1 MKRNTAELKEKLIK
15 TGIEEIRIKGIDQ
28 LSMRTIAQKCGVTN
42 GAPYKHFDNKDT
54 YMKVVLEHLS
64 EIFLKNMIQGIA
76 SSLNARNRLILMG
89 CNFVRFAQQ
98 EANIFEALFI
108 KFPFNY
114 MEFSQESISVNSH
127 LPGFE
132 YFKNTALELKNKEKL
147 SGSGAEVLMHFW
159 SFITGLAML
168 ARSPIAD
175 NFTET
180 TVQET
185 VRTMLDIYI
194 KGAKQ

>member
-1 MKRNTAELKEKLIK
+1 MKRNTTELKRKLIEI
-15 TGIEEIRIKGIDQ
+15 GIEEIRIKGIDQ
-28 LSMRTIAQKCGVTN
+28 LSMRTIAQKCGVTH

-54 YMKVVLEHLS
+54 YMKVVLERLS
-64 EIFLKNMIQGIA
+64 EIFLKNMTQGIS
-76 SSLNARNRLILMG
+76 SSLNARNQLILMG

-98 EANIFEALFI
+98 ETNIFEALFI

-114 MEFSQESISVNSH
+114 MEFSQTSISVNAH

-132 YFKNTALELKNKEKL
+132 YFKNIALELKNEEKL
-147 SGSGAEVLMHFW
+147 SGSDAEVLMHFW

-168 ARSPIAD
+168 ARSPIGD
-175 NFTET
+175 NSKET
-180 TVQET
+180 TVQES

-194 KGAKQ
+194 KGAK

>member
-1 MKRNTAELKEKLIK
+1 
-15 TGIEEIRIKGIDQ
+15 
-28 LSMRTIAQKCGVTN
+28 
-42 GAPYKHFDNKDT
+42 
-54 YMKVVLEHLS
+54 
-64 EIFLKNMIQGIA
+64 
-76 SSLNARNRLILMG
+76 
-89 CNFVRFAQQ
+89 
-98 EANIFEALFI
+98 
-108 KFPFNY
+108 
-114 MEFSQESISVNSH
+114 MEFSPTSISVNAH

-132 YFKNTALELKNKEKL
+132 YFKKIALELKNEEKL
-147 SGSGAEVLMHFW
+147 SGSDAEILMHFW
-159 SFITGLAML
+159 SFIAGLAML

>member
-1 MKRNTAELKEKLIK
+1 MKRNTAQLKGKLIEI
-15 TGIEEIRIKGIDQ
+15 GIEEIRIKGVDQ
-28 LSMRTIAQKCGVTN
+28 LSMRTIAQKCGVTH

-64 EIFLKNMIQGIA
+64 EIFLKNMTQGI
-76 SSLNARNRLILMG
+76 SSSFNARNQLVLMG

-98 EANIFEALFI
+98 ETNIFEALFI

-114 MEFSQESISVNSH
+114 MEFSQTSISVNAH

-132 YFKNTALELKNKEKL
+132 YFKNIALELKKEENL
-147 SGSGAEVLMHFW
+147 SGSDVEILMHFW

-168 ARSPIAD
+168 ARSPVGD
-175 NFTET
+175 NFKET

-194 KGAKQ
+194 KGDS

>member
-1 MKRNTAELKEKLIK
+1 MKRDTAQLKDKLIEI
-15 TGIEEIRIKGIDQ
+15 GIEEIRIKGIDQ
-28 LSMRTIAQKCGVTN
+28 LSMRTIAQKCGVTH

-64 EIFLKNMIQGIA
+64 EIFLKNMTQGI
-76 SSLNARNRLILMG
+76 SSSFNARNQLVLMG

-98 EANIFEALFI
+98 ETNIFEALFI

-114 MEFSQESISVNSH
+114 MEFSQTSISVNAH

-132 YFKNTALELKNKEKL
+132 YFKNIALELKKEENL
-147 SGSGAEVLMHFW
+147 SGSDVEILMHFW

-168 ARSPIAD
+168 ARSPIGD
-175 NFTET
+175 SFKET

-194 KGAKQ
+194 KGAK

>member
-1 MKRNTAELKEKLIK
+1 MKRNTAQLKDKLIEI
-15 TGIEEIRIKGIDQ
+15 GIEEIRIKGIDQ
-28 LSMRTIAQKCGVTN
+28 LSMRTIAQKCGVTH

-64 EIFLKNMIQGIA
+64 EIFLKNMTQGI
-76 SSLNARNRLILMG
+76 SSSFNARNQLVLMG

-98 EANIFEALFI
+98 ETNIFEALFI

-114 MEFSQESISVNSH
+114 MEFSQTSISVNAH

-132 YFKNTALELKNKEKL
+132 YFKNIALELKKEENL
-147 SGSGAEVLMHFW
+147 SGSDVEILMHFW

-168 ARSPIAD
+168 ARSPIGD
-175 NFTET
+175 SFKET

-194 KGAKQ
+194 KGAK

>member
-28 LSMRTIAQKCGVTN
+28 LSMRTIAQKCDVTH

-64 EIFLKNMIQGIA
+64 ETFLKNITQGIP
-76 SSLNARNRLILMG
+76 SSLNARNQLILMG

-98 EANIFEALFI
+98 ETNIFEALFI

-114 MEFSQESISVNSH
+114 MEFSPTSISVNAH

-132 YFKNTALELKNKEKL
+132 YFKKIALELKNEEKL
-147 SGSGAEVLMHFW
+147 SGSDAEILMHFW
-159 SFITGLAML
+159 SFIAGLAML

>member
-1 MKRNTAELKEKLIK
+1 MKRNTAQLKDKLIEI
-15 TGIEEIRIKGIDQ
+15 GIEEIRIKGIDQ
-28 LSMRTIAQKCGVTN
+28 LSMRTIAQKCDVTH

-64 EIFLKNMIQGIA
+64 EIFLKNMTQGI
-76 SSLNARNRLILMG
+76 SSSFNARNQLVLMG
-89 CNFVRFAQQ
+89 CNFVKFAQQ
-98 EANIFEALFI
+98 ETNIFEALFI

-114 MEFSQESISVNSH
+114 MEFSQTSISVNAH

-132 YFKNTALELKNKEKL
+132 YFKNIALELKKEENL
-147 SGSGAEVLMHFW
+147 SGSDVEILMHFW

-168 ARSPIAD
+168 ARSPIGD
-175 NFTET
+175 SFKET

-194 KGAKQ
+194 KGAK

>member
-28 LSMRTIAQKCGVTN
+28 LSMRTIAQKCDVTH

-64 EIFLKNMIQGIA
+64 ETFLKNITQGIP
-76 SSLNARNRLILMG
+76 SSLNARNQLILMG

-98 EANIFEALFI
+98 ETNIFEALFI

-132 YFKNTALELKNKEKL
+132 YFKKIALELKNEEKL
-147 SGSGAEVLMHFW
+147 SGSDAEILMHFW
-159 SFITGLAML
+159 SFIAGLAML
-168 ARSPIAD
+168 ARSPIGD
-175 NFTET
+175 NFKET

-185 VRTMLDIYI
+185 IRTMLDIYI

>member
-1 MKRNTAELKEKLIK
+1 MKRNTAQLKDKLIEI
-15 TGIEEIRIKGIDQ
+15 GIEEIRIKGIDQ
-28 LSMRTIAQKCGVTN
+28 LSMRTIAQKCGVTH

-64 EIFLKNMIQGIA
+64 EIFLKNMTQGIS
-76 SSLNARNRLILMG
+76 SSLNARNQLILMG

-98 EANIFEALFI
+98 ETNIFEALFI

-114 MEFSQESISVNSH
+114 MEFSQTSISVNAH

-132 YFKNTALELKNKEKL
+132 YFKNIALEIKKEENL
-147 SGSGAEVLMHFW
+147 SGSDVEILMHFW

-168 ARSPIAD
+168 ARSPIGD
-175 NFTET
+175 SFKET

-194 KGAKQ
+194 KGAK

>member
-1 MKRNTAELKEKLIK
+1 MKRNTTELKRKLIEI
-15 TGIEEIRIKGIDQ
+15 GIEEIRIKGIDQ
-28 LSMRTIAQKCGVTN
+28 LSMRTIAQKCGVTH

-64 EIFLKNMIQGIA
+64 EIFLKNMTQGIS
-76 SSLNARNRLILMG
+76 SSLNARNQLILMG

-98 EANIFEALFI
+98 ETNIFEALFI

-114 MEFSQESISVNSH
+114 MEFSQTSISVNAH

-132 YFKNTALELKNKEKL
+132 YFKNIAMELKNEENL
-147 SGSGAEVLMHFW
+147 SGSDAEVLMHFW

-168 ARSPIAD
+168 ARSPIGD
-175 NFTET
+175 NFKET
-180 TVQET
+180 TVQES

-194 KGAKQ
+194 KGAK

>member
-28 LSMRTIAQKCGVTN
+28 LSMRTIAQKCDVTH

-64 EIFLKNMIQGIA
+64 ETFLKNITQGIP
-76 SSLNARNRLILMG
+76 SSLNARNQLILMG

-114 MEFSQESISVNSH
+114 MEFSPTSISVNAH

-132 YFKNTALELKNKEKL
+132 YFKKIALELKNEENL
-147 SGSGAEVLMHFW
+147 SGRDAEILMHFW
-159 SFITGLAML
+159 SFIAGLAML
-168 ARSPIAD
+168 ARSPIGD
-175 NFTET
+175 NFKET

-185 VRTMLDIYI
+185 IRTMLDIYI
-194 KGAKQ
+194 KGAK

>member
-1 MKRNTAELKEKLIK
+1 MKRNTARLKEKLIE

-28 LSMRTIAQKCGVTN
+28 LSMRTIAQKCGVTH

-76 SSLNARNRLILMG
+76 SSLNARNQLVLMG

-98 EANIFEALFI
+98 ETNIFEALFI

-114 MEFSQESISVNSH
+114 MESSQGSISVNAH

-147 SGSGAEVLMHFW
+147 SGSDVEVLIHFW

-175 NFTET
+175 NFTGT
-180 TVQET
+180 TIQET

>member
-1 MKRNTAELKEKLIK
+1 
-15 TGIEEIRIKGIDQ
+15 
-28 LSMRTIAQKCGVTN
+28 
-42 GAPYKHFDNKDT
+42 
-54 YMKVVLEHLS
+54 MKVVLEHLS
-64 EIFLKNMIQGIA
+64 EIFLKNMTQGIS
-76 SSLNARNRLILMG
+76 SSLNTRNQLVLMG

-98 EANIFEALFI
+98 ETNIFEALFI

-114 MEFSQESISVNSH
+114 MEFSQGSISVNSH

-147 SGSGAEVLMHFW
+147 SASDAEVLMHFW

>member
-1 MKRNTAELKEKLIK
+1 MKRNTTELKRKLIEI
-15 TGIEEIRIKGIDQ
+15 GIEEIRIKGIDQ
-28 LSMRTIAQKCGVTN
+28 LSMRTIAQKCGVTH

-64 EIFLKNMIQGIA
+64 EIFLKNMTQGI
-76 SSLNARNRLILMG
+76 SSSFNARNQLVLMG

-98 EANIFEALFI
+98 ETNIFEALFI

-114 MEFSQESISVNSH
+114 MEFSQTSISVNAH

-132 YFKNTALELKNKEKL
+132 YFKNIALELKKEENL
-147 SGSGAEVLMHFW
+147 SGSDVEILMHFW

-168 ARSPIAD
+168 ARSPVGD
-175 NFTET
+175 NFKET

-194 KGAKQ
+194 KGAK

>member
-1 MKRNTAELKEKLIK
+1 
-15 TGIEEIRIKGIDQ
+15 
-28 LSMRTIAQKCGVTN
+28 MRTIAQKCGVTH

-64 EIFLKNMIQGIA
+64 EIFLKNMTQGIS
-76 SSLNARNRLILMG
+76 SSLNARNQLILMG

-98 EANIFEALFI
+98 ETNIFEALFI

-114 MEFSQESISVNSH
+114 MEFSQTSISVNAH

-132 YFKNTALELKNKEKL
+132 YFKNIALELKNEEKL
-147 SGSGAEVLMHFW
+147 SGSDAEVLMHFW

-168 ARSPIAD
+168 ARSPIGD
-175 NFTET
+175 NFKET
-180 TVQET
+180 TVQES

-194 KGAKQ
+194 KGAK

>member
-1 MKRNTAELKEKLIK
+1 MKRNTAQLKDKLIEI
-15 TGIEEIRIKGIDQ
+15 GIEEIRIKGIDQ
-28 LSMRTIAQKCGVTN
+28 LSMRTIAQKCGVTH

-64 EIFLKNMIQGIA
+64 EIFLKNMTQGI
-76 SSLNARNRLILMG
+76 SSSFNVRNQLVLMG

-98 EANIFEALFI
+98 ETNIFEALFI

-114 MEFSQESISVNSH
+114 MEFSQTSISVNAH

-132 YFKNTALELKNKEKL
+132 YFKNIALELKKEENL
-147 SGSGAEVLMHFW
+147 SGSDVEILMHFW

-168 ARSPIAD
+168 ARSPIGD
-175 NFTET
+175 SFKET

-194 KGAKQ
+194 KGAK

>member
-1 MKRNTAELKEKLIK
+1 MKRNTAQLKGKLIEI
-15 TGIEEIRIKGIDQ
+15 GIEEIRINGVDQ
-28 LSMRTIAQKCGVTN
+28 LSMRTIAQKCGVTH

-64 EIFLKNMIQGIA
+64 EIFLKNMTQGI
-76 SSLNARNRLILMG
+76 SSSFNARNQLVLMG

-98 EANIFEALFI
+98 ETNIFEALFI

-114 MEFSQESISVNSH
+114 MEFSQTSISVNAH

-132 YFKNTALELKNKEKL
+132 YFKNIALELKKEENL
-147 SGSGAEVLMHFW
+147 SGSDVEILMHFW

-168 ARSPIAD
+168 ARSPVGD
-175 NFTET
+175 NFKET

-194 KGAKQ
+194 KGAK

>member
-1 MKRNTAELKEKLIK
+1 MKRNTAQLKDKLIEI
-15 TGIEEIRIKGIDQ
+15 GIEEIRIKGIDQ
-28 LSMRTIAQKCGVTN
+28 LSMRTIAQKCGVTH

-64 EIFLKNMIQGIA
+64 EIFLKNMTQGIS
-76 SSLNARNRLILMG
+76 SSLNARNQLILMG

-98 EANIFEALFI
+98 ETNIFEALFI

-114 MEFSQESISVNSH
+114 MEFSQTSISVNAH

-132 YFKNTALELKNKEKL
+132 YFKNIALELKKEENL
-147 SGSGAEVLMHFW
+147 SGSDVEILMHFW

-168 ARSPIAD
+168 ARSPIGD
-175 NFTET
+175 NFKET

-194 KGAKQ
+194 KGAK

>member
-1 MKRNTAELKEKLIK
+1 MKRNTAQLKGKLIEI
-15 TGIEEIRIKGIDQ
+15 GIEEIRIKGIDQ
-28 LSMRTIAQKCGVTN
+28 LSMRTIAQKCGVTH

-64 EIFLKNMIQGIA
+64 EIFLKNMTQGI
-76 SSLNARNRLILMG
+76 SSSFNARNQLVLMG

-98 EANIFEALFI
+98 ETNIFEALFI

-114 MEFSQESISVNSH
+114 MEFSQTSISVNAH

-132 YFKNTALELKNKEKL
+132 YFKNIALELKKEENL
-147 SGSGAEVLMHFW
+147 SGSDVEILMHFW

-168 ARSPIAD
+168 ARSPIGD
-175 NFTET
+175 SFKET

-194 KGAKQ
+194 KGAK

>member
-1 MKRNTAELKEKLIK
+1 MKRNTAQLKDKLIEI
-15 TGIEEIRIKGIDQ
+15 GIEEIRIKGIDQ
-28 LSMRTIAQKCGVTN
+28 LSMRTIAQKCGVTH

-64 EIFLKNMIQGIA
+64 EIFLKNMTQGI
-76 SSLNARNRLILMG
+76 SSSFNARNQLVLMG

-98 EANIFEALFI
+98 ETNIFEALFI

-114 MEFSQESISVNSH
+114 MEFSQTSISVNAH

-132 YFKNTALELKNKEKL
+132 YFKNIALELKKEENL
-147 SGSGAEVLMHFW
+147 SGSDVEILMHFW

-168 ARSPIAD
+168 ARSPIGD
-175 NFTET
+175 SFKES

-194 KGAKQ
+194 KGAK

>member
-1 MKRNTAELKEKLIK
+1 
-15 TGIEEIRIKGIDQ
+15 
-28 LSMRTIAQKCGVTN
+28 MRTIAQKCDVTH

-64 EIFLKNMIQGIA
+64 ETFLKNITQGIP
-76 SSLNARNRLILMG
+76 SSLNARNQLILMG
-89 CNFVRFAQQ
+89 CDFVRFAQQ

-114 MEFSQESISVNSH
+114 MEFSPTSISVNAH

-132 YFKNTALELKNKEKL
+132 YFKKIALELKNEEKL
-147 SGSGAEVLMHFW
+147 SGSDAEILMHFW
-159 SFITGLAML
+159 SFIAGLAML

>member
-1 MKRNTAELKEKLIK
+1 MKRNTTELKKKLIEI
-15 TGIEEIRIKGIDQ
+15 GIEEIRIKGIDQ
-28 LSMRTIAQKCGVTN
+28 LSMRTIAQKCGVTH

-64 EIFLKNMIQGIA
+64 EIFLKNMTQGIS
-76 SSLNARNRLILMG
+76 SSLNARNQLILMG

-98 EANIFEALFI
+98 ETNIFEALFI

-114 MEFSQESISVNSH
+114 MEFSQTSISVNAH

-132 YFKNTALELKNKEKL
+132 YFKNIALELKNEEKL
-147 SGSGAEVLMHFW
+147 LGSDAEILMHFW

-168 ARSPIAD
+168 ARSPIGD
-175 NFTET
+175 NFKET
-180 TVQET
+180 TVQES

-194 KGAKQ
+194 KGAK

>member
-1 MKRNTAELKEKLIK
+1 MKRNTTELKRKLIEI
-15 TGIEEIRIKGIDQ
+15 GIEEIRIKGIDQ
-28 LSMRTIAQKCGVTN
+28 LSMRTIAQKCGVTH

-64 EIFLKNMIQGIA
+64 EIFLKNMTQGIS
-76 SSLNARNRLILMG
+76 SSLNARNQLILMG

-98 EANIFEALFI
+98 ETNIFEALFI

-114 MEFSQESISVNSH
+114 MELSQTNISVNAH

-132 YFKNTALELKNKEKL
+132 YFKNIALELKNEEKL
-147 SGSGAEVLMHFW
+147 SGSDAEVLMHFW

-168 ARSPIAD
+168 ARSPIGD
-175 NFTET
+175 NFKET

-194 KGAKQ
+194 KGAK

>member
-1 MKRNTAELKEKLIK
+1 MKRNTAELKGKFIEI
-15 TGIEEIRIKGIDQ
+15 GIEEIRIKGIDQ
-28 LSMRTIAQKCGVTN
+28 LSMRTIAQKCGVTH

-64 EIFLKNMIQGIA
+64 EFFLKNMTQGIP
-76 SSLNARNRLILMG
+76 SSLNARNQLILMG

-98 EANIFEALFI
+98 ETNIFEALFI

-114 MEFSQESISVNSH
+114 MEFSQTSISVNAH

-132 YFKNTALELKNKEKL
+132 YFKNIALELKNEEKL
-147 SGSGAEVLMHFW
+147 LGSDAEILMHFW

-168 ARSPIAD
+168 ARSPIGD
-175 NFTET
+175 NFKET
-180 TVQET
+180 TVQES

-194 KGAKQ
+194 KGAK

>member
-1 MKRNTAELKEKLIK
+1 MKRNTAQLKDKLIEI
-15 TGIEEIRIKGIDQ
+15 GIEEIRIKGIDQ
-28 LSMRTIAQKCGVTN
+28 LSMRTIAQKCGVTH

-64 EIFLKNMIQGIA
+64 EIFLKNMTQGIS
-76 SSLNARNRLILMG
+76 SSLNARNQLILMG

-98 EANIFEALFI
+98 ETNIFEALFI

-114 MEFSQESISVNSH
+114 MEFSQTSISVNAH

-132 YFKNTALELKNKEKL
+132 YFKNIALELKNEEKL
-147 SGSGAEVLMHFW
+147 SGSDAEVLMHFW

-168 ARSPIAD
+168 ARSPIGD
-175 NFTET
+175 NFKET

-194 KGAKQ
+194 KGAK

>member
-1 MKRNTAELKEKLIK
+1 MKRNTARLKEKLIE

-28 LSMRTIAQKCGVTN
+28 LSMRTIAQKCGVTH

-64 EIFLKNMIQGIA
+64 EIFLKNMTQGFS
-76 SSLNARNRLILMG
+76 SSLNARNQLVLMG

-98 EANIFEALFI
+98 ETNVFEALFI
-108 KFPFNY
+108 KFPFY
-114 MEFSQESISVNSH
+114 YLEFSQTSISVNAH

-132 YFKNTALELKNKEKL
+132 YFKNIALELKNEEKL
-147 SGSGAEVLMHFW
+147 SGSNAEILMHFW
-159 SFITGLAML
+159 SFITVLAML
-168 ARSPIAD
+168 ARSPIGD
-175 NFTET
+175 NFKET
-180 TVQET
+180 TVQES

>member
-1 MKRNTAELKEKLIK
+1 MKRNTTELKRKLIEI
-15 TGIEEIRIKGIDQ
+15 GIEEIRIKGIDQ
-28 LSMRTIAQKCGVTN
+28 LSMRTIAQKCGVTH

-54 YMKVVLEHLS
+54 YMKVVLERLS
-64 EIFLKNMIQGIA
+64 EIFLKNMTQGIS
-76 SSLNARNRLILMG
+76 SSLNARNQLILMG

-98 EANIFEALFI
+98 ETNIFEALFI

-114 MEFSQESISVNSH
+114 MEFSQTSISVNAH

-132 YFKNTALELKNKEKL
+132 YFKNIALELKNEEKL
-147 SGSGAEVLMHFW
+147 SGSDAEVLMHFW

-168 ARSPIAD
+168 ARSPIGD
-175 NFTET
+175 NFKET
-180 TVQET
+180 TVQES

-194 KGAKQ
+194 KGAK

>member
-1 MKRNTAELKEKLIK
+1 MKRNTTELKRKLIEI
-15 TGIEEIRIKGIDQ
+15 GIEEIRIKGIDQ
-28 LSMRTIAQKCGVTN
+28 LSMRTIAQKCGVTH

-64 EIFLKNMIQGIA
+64 EIFLKNMTQGIS
-76 SSLNARNRLILMG
+76 SSLNARNQLILMG

-98 EANIFEALFI
+98 ETNIFEALFI

-114 MEFSQESISVNSH
+114 MEFSQTSISVNAH

-132 YFKNTALELKNKEKL
+132 YFKNIAMELKNEENL
-147 SGSGAEVLMHFW
+147 SGSDAEVLMHFW

-168 ARSPIAD
+168 ARSPIGD
-175 NFTET
+175 NSKET
-180 TVQET
+180 TVQES

-194 KGAKQ
+194 KGAK

>member
-1 MKRNTAELKEKLIK
+1 MKRNTAQLKDKLIEI
-15 TGIEEIRIKGIDQ
+15 GIEEIRIKGIDQ
-28 LSMRTIAQKCGVTN
+28 LSMRTIAQKCGVTH

-64 EIFLKNMIQGIA
+64 EIFLKNMTQGI
-76 SSLNARNRLILMG
+76 SSSFNARNQLVLMG

-98 EANIFEALFI
+98 ETNIFEALFI

-114 MEFSQESISVNSH
+114 MEFSQTSISVNAH

-132 YFKNTALELKNKEKL
+132 YFKNIALELKKEENL
-147 SGSGAEVLMHFW
+147 SGSDVEILMHFW

-168 ARSPIAD
+168 ARSPIGD
-175 NFTET
+175 NFKET

-194 KGAKQ
+194 KGAK

>member
-1 MKRNTAELKEKLIK
+1 MKRNTAQLKDKLIEI
-15 TGIEEIRIKGIDQ
+15 GIEEIRIKGIDQ
-28 LSMRTIAQKCGVTN
+28 LSMRTIAQKCGVTH

-64 EIFLKNMIQGIA
+64 EIFLKNMTQGI
-76 SSLNARNRLILMG
+76 SSSFNARNQLVLMG

-98 EANIFEALFI
+98 ETNIFEALFI

-114 MEFSQESISVNSH
+114 MEFSQTSISVNAH

-132 YFKNTALELKNKEKL
+132 YFKNIALELKKEENL
-147 SGSGAEVLMHFW
+147 SGSDVEILMHFW

-168 ARSPIAD
+168 ARSPVGD
-175 NFTET
+175 NFKET

-194 KGAKQ
+194 KGAK

>member
-28 LSMRTIAQKCGVTN
+28 LSMRTIAQKCDVTH

-64 EIFLKNMIQGIA
+64 ETFLKNITQGIP
-76 SSLNARNRLILMG
+76 SSLNARNQLILMG

-114 MEFSQESISVNSH
+114 MEFSPTSISVNAH

-147 SGSGAEVLMHFW
+147 SGSDAEILMHFW
-159 SFITGLAML
+159 SFIAGLAML

>member
-1 MKRNTAELKEKLIK
+1 MKRNTAQLKGKLIEI
-15 TGIEEIRIKGIDQ
+15 GIEEIRIKGVDQ
-28 LSMRTIAQKCGVTN
+28 LSMRTIAQKCGVTH

-64 EIFLKNMIQGIA
+64 EIFLKNMTQGI
-76 SSLNARNRLILMG
+76 SSSFNARNQLVLMG

-98 EANIFEALFI
+98 ETNIFEALFI

-114 MEFSQESISVNSH
+114 MEFSQTSISVNAH

-132 YFKNTALELKNKEKL
+132 YFKNIALELKKEENL
-147 SGSGAEVLMHFW
+147 SGSDVEILMHFW

-168 ARSPIAD
+168 ARSPVGD
-175 NFTET
+175 NFKET

-194 KGAKQ
+194 KGAK

>member
-1 MKRNTAELKEKLIK
+1 MKRNTAQLKDKLIEI
-15 TGIEEIRIKGIDQ
+15 GIEEIRIKGIDQ
-28 LSMRTIAQKCGVTN
+28 LSMRTIAQKCGVTH

-64 EIFLKNMIQGIA
+64 EIFLKNMTQGIS
-76 SSLNARNRLILMG
+76 SSLNARNQLILMG

-98 EANIFEALFI
+98 ETNIFEALFI

-114 MEFSQESISVNSH
+114 MEFSQTSISVNAH

-132 YFKNTALELKNKEKL
+132 YFKNIALELKNEEKL
-147 SGSGAEVLMHFW
+147 SGSDAEVLMHVW

-168 ARSPIAD
+168 ARSPIGD
-175 NFTET
+175 NFKET

-194 KGAKQ
+194 KGAK

>member
-28 LSMRTIAQKCGVTN
+28 LSMRTIAQKCGVTH

-64 EIFLKNMIQGIA
+64 ETFLKNITQGIP
-76 SSLNARNRLILMG
+76 SSLNARNQLILMG

-114 MEFSQESISVNSH
+114 MEFSPTSISVNAH

-132 YFKNTALELKNKEKL
+132 YFKKIALELKNEEKL
-147 SGSGAEVLMHFW
+147 SGSGAEILMHFW
-159 SFITGLAML
+159 SFIAGLAML
-168 ARSPIAD
+168 ARSPIGD
-175 NFTET
+175 NFKET

-185 VRTMLDIYI
+185 IRTMLDIYI
-194 KGAKQ
+194 KGAK

>member
-1 MKRNTAELKEKLIK
+1 MKRNTAQLKGKLIEI
-15 TGIEEIRIKGIDQ
+15 GIEEIRIKGVDQ
-28 LSMRTIAQKCGVTN
+28 LSMRTIAQKCGVTH

-64 EIFLKNMIQGIA
+64 EIFLKNMTQGI
-76 SSLNARNRLILMG
+76 SSSFNARNQLVLMG

-98 EANIFEALFI
+98 ETNIFEALFI

-114 MEFSQESISVNSH
+114 MEFSQTSISVNAH

-132 YFKNTALELKNKEKL
+132 YFKNIALELKKEENL
-147 SGSGAEVLMHFW
+147 SGSDVEILMHFW

-168 ARSPIAD
+168 ARSPIGD
-175 NFTET
+175 SFKET

-194 KGAKQ
+194 KGAK

>member
-1 MKRNTAELKEKLIK
+1 MKRNTAQLKDKLIEI
-15 TGIEEIRIKGIDQ
+15 GIEEIRIKGIDQ
-28 LSMRTIAQKCGVTN
+28 LSMRTIAQKCGVTH

-64 EIFLKNMIQGIA
+64 EIFLKNMTQGIS
-76 SSLNARNRLILMG
+76 SSLNARNQLILMG

-98 EANIFEALFI
+98 ETNIFEALFI

-114 MEFSQESISVNSH
+114 MEFSQTSISVNAH

-132 YFKNTALELKNKEKL
+132 YFKNIALELKNEEKL
-147 SGSGAEVLMHFW
+147 SGSDAEVLMHVW

-168 ARSPIAD
+168 ARSPIGD
-175 NFTET
+175 NFKET
-180 TVQET
+180 TVQES

-194 KGAKQ
+194 KGAK